1 MQSAN
6 RILVVDD
13 HADIR
18 NLLQRFLTQHG
29 YNVHT
34 VADGK
39 QMETFLAHYAS
50 DLIVL
55 DLMLPGKDG
64 LTLCRELRATSNVPV
79 IMLTALGEELD
90 KIIGLELGAD
100 DYLAKP
106 FNPRELLARIK
117 AVLRRHYS
125 IPSVASGICDGNSP
139 VKYTF
144 AAWTFDIATRELLSP
159 DKCLVSLT
167 STEFSLLQA
176 FVSHPHVVLSR
187 EELLNLVKGRGGD
200 VYDRSIDTLISR
212 LRRKIEPDPKKP
224 RFIKTIWG
232 GGYQFSCEVENG

>member
-1 MQSAN
+1 MQPAK

-29 YNVHT
+29 YCVYT
-34 VADGK
+34 AADGQ
-39 QMETFLAHYAS
+39 QMETFLAQQAI

-90 KIIGLELGAD
+90 KIVGLELGAD

-117 AVLRRHYS
+117 AVLRRYYC
-125 IPSVASGICDGNSP
+125 IPSIDAELSEDHLP
-139 VKYTF
+139 AKYTF
-144 AAWTFDIATRELLSP
+144 AAWSFNSATRELFSP

-167 STEFSLLQA
+167 STEFSLLHA

-232 GGYQFSCEVENG
+232 DGYQFSCEVENA